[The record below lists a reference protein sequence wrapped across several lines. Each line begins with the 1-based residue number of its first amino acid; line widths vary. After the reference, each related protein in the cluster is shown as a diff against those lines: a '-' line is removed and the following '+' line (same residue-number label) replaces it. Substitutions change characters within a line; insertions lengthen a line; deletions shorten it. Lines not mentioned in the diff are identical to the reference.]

1 VVRTLVVVVLLIVL
15 LVLLGMSFLRVNN
28 LEYDV
33 SVLREKVARLE
44 AGGASAPPP
53 AAAAPEAV
61 APWATAAPPSAA
73 MPATAAPATPRPR
86 ATPAETT
93 AEGLTAGFLDDG
105 REVQVVSLPAGLR
118 PARATVSILAVEGE
132 GAGERA
138 LPQPIT
144 FTLSAGVPHDVP
156 GICQGPETA
165 AWVFVLEGAN
175 VRITS
180 RDCEYPVRGLRPRL
194 RITAAP

>member
-1 VVRTLVVVVLLIVL
+1 
-15 LVLLGMSFLRVNN
+15 M
-28 LEYDV
+28 
-33 SVLREKVARLE
+33 
-44 AGGASAPPP
+44 
-53 AAAAPEAV
+53 
-61 APWATAAPPSAA
+61 
-73 MPATAAPATPRPR
+73 ATPGDK
-86 ATPAETT
+86 T

-105 REVQVVSLPAGLR
+105 KEVQVIALPAGLR
-118 PARATVSILAVEGE
+118 PARASVSILGIEGE

-144 FTLSAGVPHDVP
+144 FTLTAGVPHDVP

-165 AWVFVLEGAN
+165 AWVFLLEGGN

-194 RITAAP
+194 SISAAP